1 MALPR
6 QFAGGRYYS
15 CTCLAAYDLVRGK
28 LRERWYFCS
37 DDEANR
43 GYGGQGFHTLREA
56 DVDFDGRDEILYG
69 HMCGDHDGKENLG
82 ENLRGQTLRA
92 SLVRV
97 GTDPSWSAGGVWG

>member
-43 GYGGQGFHTLREA
+43 GYGGQGFHTLRVA
-56 DVDFDGRDEILYG
+56 DVDFAGRDEILYG

-82 ENLRGQTLRA
+82 GK
-92 SLVRV
+92 SG
-97 GTDPSWSAGGVWG
+97 GTKI